1 MKLQNNTIYQ
11 YIDWVKGKI
20 SGSRSWNTDRGQAR
34 SVHHEG
40 SQIFTWPVQPNSVNN
55 YFNTLSHQQIYQS
68 ILELFAL
75 DQSLVVWVC
84 ILGQNCPQTLKKNCR
99 AYLPCAFPS
108 RRWCNCNAIFCFA
121 SLGWSCVLIHC
132 AGRHVFSLLRNDA
145 SDSHFTF
152 GCIQNKVFILY
163 MCVFLFIVHITCCNL
178 FQLFRC
184 FWI

>member
-1 MKLQNNTIYQ
+1 MTE
-11 YIDWVKGKI
+11 WKGKYLAP
-20 SGSRSWNTDRGQAR
+20 G
-34 SVHHEG
+34 HETQTEG
-40 SQIFTWPVQPNSVNN
+40 KQGLCIMKDSQIFTWPVQPNSVNN

-84 ILGQNCPQTLKKNCR
+84 ILGQNCPQTLKKNCQ

-152 GCIQNKVFILY
+152 GCIQNEVFILY
-163 MCVFLFIVHITCCNL
+163 MCVFQFIVHITCCNL